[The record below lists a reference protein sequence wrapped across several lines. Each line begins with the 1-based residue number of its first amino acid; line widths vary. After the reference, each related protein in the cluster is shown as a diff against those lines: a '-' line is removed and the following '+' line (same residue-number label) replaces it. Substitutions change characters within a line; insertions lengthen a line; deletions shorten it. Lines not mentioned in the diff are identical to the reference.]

1 MDALLQKWTK
11 QRYLNAFK
19 VRKNDKEITKYEIGL
34 RAFVEIG
41 YKNITKFVATV
52 STVVGCDD

>member
-1 MDALLQKWTK
+1 M